1 MQKGSMRMVTTDWVN
16 KISEITLFVE
26 DLDRSKAF
34 YQETFNLAII
44 YEDANCA
51 VFDYGNTNINLL
63 NQSNADELIDPAKV
77 GRCGDGAR
85 FQFTIQVPDVDRVCD
100 ELAERGVTLLN
111 GPITRPWGRR
121 TACFADPDGH
131 VWEIAQVL

>member
-1 MQKGSMRMVTTDWVN
+1 MATVDWAN
-16 KISEITLFVE
+16 KITEITLFVE
-26 DLDRSKAF
+26 DLQRSKAF
-34 YQETFNLAII
+34 YQETFKLDII
-44 YEDANCA
+44 YEDENCA
-51 VFDYGNTNINLL
+51 VFDYGNTSINLL
-63 NQSNADELIDPAKV
+63 DQSNARELIEPAQV
-77 GRCGDGAR
+77 GSRGDGAR

-100 ELAERGVTLLN
+100 ELEAQGVKLMN

>member
-1 MQKGSMRMVTTDWVN
+1 MATVEWTN

-26 DLDRSKAF
+26 DLKRSKTF
-34 YQETFNLAII
+34 YQESFKLAIM
-44 YEDANCA
+44 YEDENCA
-51 VFDYGNTNINLL
+51 VFDYGNTSINLL
-63 NQSNADELIDPAKV
+63 NHSNARELIEPAPV
-77 GRCGDGAR
+77 GHNGDGAR

-100 ELAERGVTLLN
+100 ELVIRGVKLLN
-111 GPITRPWGRR
+111 GPVTRPWGRR

>member
-1 MQKGSMRMVTTDWVN
+1 MATVDWAN
-16 KISEITLFVE
+16 KITEITLFVE
-26 DLDRSKAF
+26 DLQRSKAF
-34 YQETFNLAII
+34 YQETFKLAII
-44 YEDANCA
+44 YEDENCA
-51 VFDYGNTNINLL
+51 VFDYGNTSINLL
-63 NQSNADELIDPAKV
+63 DQSNARELIEPAQV
-77 GRCGDGAR
+77 GSRGDGAR

-100 ELAERGVTLLN
+100 ELEAQGVKLLN

>member
-1 MQKGSMRMVTTDWVN
+1 MATADWEK
-16 KISEITLFVE
+16 KITEITLFVE

-34 YQETFNLAII
+34 YQETFKLAII
-44 YEDANCA
+44 YEDENCA
-51 VFDYGNTNINLL
+51 VFDYGNTSINLL
-63 NQSNADELIDPAKV
+63 NQSNARELIEPAQV
-77 GRCGDGAR
+77 GRLGDGAR
-85 FQFTIQVPDVDRVCD
+85 FQFTIQVPDVDRVCE
-100 ELAERGVTLLN
+100 ELEVRGVKLLN